1 MGKLKALLL
10 TEGMHGMISQVEG
23 LAKAL
28 NLEFIHEKIEL
39 NNFWKFLPPKITPV
53 KNFVFK
59 NKIENAIGKIP
70 FSDNMLVGSN
80 KIGLKLGGK
89 TYNSSFTVNKDGNA
103 SLNLSK
109 SFTKDLQT
117 ELSAD
122 KDKVKVG
129 LNFKF

>member
-1 MGKLKALLL
+1 MSEKKYSNNVKVYDELKKISDAPNQKKQAIKSSQKAATAAL
-10 TEGMHGMISQVEG
+10 GSVV
-23 LAKAL
+23 L
-28 NLEFIHEKIEL
+28 N
-39 NNFWKFLPPKITPV
+39 TPV
-53 KNFVFK
+53 AKNVK

-70 FSDNMLVGSN
+70 FSDKMLVGNN

-129 LNFKF
+129 LSLKF

>member
-1 MGKLKALLL
+1 MSDKKYSNSVKIYDEFKKISDADNQKKQAIKSSKKAA
-10 TEGMHGMISQVEG
+10 T
-23 LAKAL
+23 AAL
-28 NLEFIHEKIEL
+28 GSVVL
-39 NNFWKFLPPKITPV
+39 NTPV
-53 KNFVFK
+53 AQSVK

-89 TYNSSFTVNKDGNA
+89 TYSSSFTVNKKGDA

-129 LNFKF
+129 LSFKF

>member
-1 MGKLKALLL
+1 MSEKKYSNNVKVYDELKKISDAPNQKKQAIKSSQKAATAAL
-10 TEGMHGMISQVEG
+10 GSVV
-23 LAKAL
+23 L
-28 NLEFIHEKIEL
+28 N
-39 NNFWKFLPPKITPV
+39 TPV
-53 KNFVFK
+53 AKNVK

-70 FSDNMLVGSN
+70 FSDKMLVGNN

-109 SFTKDLQT
+109 SFTKHLQT

-129 LNFKF
+129 LKLTF

>member
-1 MGKLKALLL
+1 MSEKKYSNNVKVYDELKKISDAPNQKKQAIKSSQKAATAAL
-10 TEGMHGMISQVEG
+10 GSVV
-23 LAKAL
+23 L
-28 NLEFIHEKIEL
+28 N
-39 NNFWKFLPPKITPV
+39 TPV
-53 KNFVFK
+53 AKNVK

-70 FSDNMLVGSN
+70 FSDKMLVGNN

-129 LNFKF
+129 LKLTF

>member
-1 MGKLKALLL
+1 MSEKKYSNNVKVYDELKKISDASNQKKQAIKSSQKAATAAL
-10 TEGMHGMISQVEG
+10 GSVV
-23 LAKAL
+23 L
-28 NLEFIHEKIEL
+28 N
-39 NNFWKFLPPKITPV
+39 TPV
-53 KNFVFK
+53 AKNVK

-70 FSDNMLVGSN
+70 FSDKMLVGSN

-89 TYNSSFTVNKDGNA
+89 TYNSSFTVNREGNA

-129 LNFKF
+129 LSLKF

>member
-1 MGKLKALLL
+1 MSEKKYSNNVKVYDELKKISDAANQKKQAIKSSKKAATAAL
-10 TEGMHGMISQVEG
+10 GSVV
-23 LAKAL
+23 L
-28 NLEFIHEKIEL
+28 N
-39 NNFWKFLPPKITPV
+39 TPV
-53 KNFVFK
+53 AQSVK

-89 TYNSSFTVNKDGNA
+89 TYSSSFTVNKKGDA

-122 KDKVKVG
+122 KNKVKVG
-129 LNFKF
+129 LSLKF

>member
-1 MGKLKALLL
+1 MSEKKYSNNVKVYDELKKISDAPNQKKQAIKSSKKAATAALGSVVLN
-10 TEGMHGMISQVEG
+10 TPI
-23 LAKAL
+23 AK
-28 NLEFIHEKIEL
+28 N
-39 NNFWKFLPPKITPV
+39 V
-53 KNFVFK
+53 K

-70 FSDNMLVGSN
+70 FSDKMLVGSN

-89 TYNSSFTVNKDGNA
+89 TYNGSFTVNREGNA

-129 LNFKF
+129 LSLKF

>member
-1 MGKLKALLL
+1 MSEKKYSNNVKVYDELKKISDAPNQKKQAIKSSKKAATAALGSVVLN
-10 TEGMHGMISQVEG
+10 TPI
-23 LAKAL
+23 AK
-28 NLEFIHEKIEL
+28 N
-39 NNFWKFLPPKITPV
+39 V
-53 KNFVFK
+53 K

-89 TYNSSFTVNKDGNA
+89 TYNSSFTVNRDGNA

-129 LNFKF
+129 LSLKF

>member
-1 MGKLKALLL
+1 VSEKKYSNNVKVYDELKKISDAPNQKKQAIKSSQKAATAALGSVVLN
-10 TEGMHGMISQVEG
+10 TPI
-23 LAKAL
+23 AK
-28 NLEFIHEKIEL
+28 N
-39 NNFWKFLPPKITPV
+39 V
-53 KNFVFK
+53 KD
-59 NKIENAIGKIP
+59 KIENAIGKIP

-89 TYNSSFTVNKDGNA
+89 TYSSSFTVNKKGDA

-129 LNFKF
+129 LSFKF

>member
-1 MGKLKALLL
+1 MSDDKYSNNVRVIEEFKKISDAPNQKKQAIKSSQKAATAALGSVVLN
-10 TEGMHGMISQVEG
+10 TPI
-23 LAKAL
+23 AK
-28 NLEFIHEKIEL
+28 N
-39 NNFWKFLPPKITPV
+39 V
-53 KNFVFK
+53 K

-70 FSDNMLVGSN
+70 FSDKMLVGSN

-129 LNFKF
+129 LKLTF

>member
-1 MGKLKALLL
+1 MSDDKYSNNVRVIEELQKISDAPNQKKQAIKSSQKAA
-10 TEGMHGMISQVEG
+10 T
-23 LAKAL
+23 AAL
-28 NLEFIHEKIEL
+28 GSVVL
-39 NNFWKFLPPKITPV
+39 NTPV
-53 KNFVFK
+53 AKNVK

-70 FSDNMLVGSN
+70 FSDKMLVGSN

-89 TYNSSFTVNKDGNA
+89 TYNGSFTVNREGNA

-129 LNFKF
+129 LKLTF

>member
-1 MGKLKALLL
+1 MSEKKYSNNVKVYDELKKISDAPNQKKQAIKSSQKAATAALGSVVLN
-10 TEGMHGMISQVEG
+10 TPI
-23 LAKAL
+23 AK
-28 NLEFIHEKIEL
+28 N
-39 NNFWKFLPPKITPV
+39 V
-53 KNFVFK
+53 KD
-59 NKIENAIGKIP
+59 KIENAIGKIP

-89 TYNSSFTVNKDGNA
+89 TYSSSFTVNKKGDA

-122 KDKVKVG
+122 KNKVKVG
-129 LNFKF
+129 LSLKF

>member
-1 MGKLKALLL
+1 MSEKKYSNNVKVYDELKKISDAPNQKKQAIKSSQKAATAAL
-10 TEGMHGMISQVEG
+10 GSVV
-23 LAKAL
+23 L
-28 NLEFIHEKIEL
+28 N
-39 NNFWKFLPPKITPV
+39 TPV
-53 KNFVFK
+53 AKNVK

-70 FSDNMLVGSN
+70 FSDKMLVGSN

-129 LNFKF
+129 LKLTF

>member
-1 MGKLKALLL
+1 MSDDKYSNNVRVIEELQKISDASNQKKQAIKSSKKAA
-10 TEGMHGMISQVEG
+10 T
-23 LAKAL
+23 AAL
-28 NLEFIHEKIEL
+28 GSVVL
-39 NNFWKFLPPKITPV
+39 NTPV
-53 KNFVFK
+53 AKNVK

-70 FSDNMLVGSN
+70 FSDKMLVGSN

-129 LNFKF
+129 LKLTF